1 MNSIRLRVIPL
12 FVLVALVLCTVQ
24 CGPNSSP
31 ARQLV
36 VGPEAG
42 SATAENHFSPFEN
55 LEQIDRQHL
64 LGAQHTLDIAMYA
77 FTDQYLAE
85 AVLDRARAGVQVRIY
100 RDHDQFDQEQRRSN
114 DRRSSTTEMFA
125 GQRNIQIR
133 VKGSREL
140 MHLKSYLVDGREL
153 RTGSANWSPTGE
165 KRQDNNA
172 HFTTDP
178 QQVKVFQSA
187 FDQMWQRDENQRV
200 Q

>member
-1 MNSIRLRVIPL
+1 
-12 FVLVALVLCTVQ
+12 
-24 CGPNSSP
+24 
-31 ARQLV
+31 
-36 VGPEAG
+36 
-42 SATAENHFSPFEN
+42 

-64 LGAQHTLDIAMYA
+64 LAARHTLDIAMYA

-85 AVLDRARAGVQVRIY
+85 AILDRARAGVQVRIY
-100 RDHDQFDQEQRRSN
+100 RDHDQFEQEQRRAN
-114 DRRSSTTEMFA
+114 DRRQSTTEMLT
-125 GQRNIQIR
+125 GQSNIQIR

-178 QQVKVFQSA
+178 QQIKAFQST
-187 FDQMWQRDENQRV
+187 FEQMWQRDENQRV